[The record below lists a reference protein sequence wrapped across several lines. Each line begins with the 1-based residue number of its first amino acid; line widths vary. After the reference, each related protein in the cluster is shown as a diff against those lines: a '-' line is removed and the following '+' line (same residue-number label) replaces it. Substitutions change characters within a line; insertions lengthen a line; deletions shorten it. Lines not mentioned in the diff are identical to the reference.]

1 MDFAQHIIDALSVL
15 QQRDLAE
22 KQPFKARAYSTVIKQ
37 LKEKQKQGQ
46 PIRSYDDLQGI
57 TGLGEKIQKKIHE
70 ILETG
75 QLRSAE
81 KAKELY
87 HTESLKAFQQIY
99 GVGPVKAKELVDQGF
114 RTIED
119 IRQAIRQ
126 QPQLLHE
133 KQLVGLHYYEDLL
146 QRIPRQEMDEHKQL
160 LHEYLPAEL
169 VFDSEIVGSYRRGLP
184 SSGDID
190 MLLKAAPVKSVVR
203 TIQHLF
209 TEFVEELKEEGYIKE
224 ILALGPHKC
233 MAICQL
239 AGKPARRL
247 DLLMVPE
254 EEYAYSMLYFTGS
267 DQFNVAFR
275 QHCLSKGYTLNEH
288 ALTPVKTFAP
298 RASPESEHALSP
310 LNESVIKPPR
320 MENEQDI
327 FRFVGLRYVAPQ
339 DRVDGRQI
347 VPLRTRPMVAKP
359 SVAKPSIEK

>member
-1 MDFAQHIIDALSVL
+1 MDFTAHIIDALSVL

-126 QPQLLHE
+126 QPSPHGLDHVRGVIASPPLNE

-146 QRIPRQEMDEHKQL
+146 QRIPRQEMDEHKQF

-288 ALTPVKTFAP
+288 ALTPLT
-298 RASPESEHALSP
+298 P

-320 MENEQDI
+320 METEQDI

-339 DRVDGRQI
+339 DRVDNRQI

-359 SVAKPSIEK
+359 SVAKPKAE